1 MRGVHCGVCW
11 LGNVRRAPGRV
22 HPLNAGGG
30 GGQGFAYPASTMA
43 YLLVLSL
50 LFWLLPV
57 QAQPASTVRIVDR
70 ASIVQD
76 ASNTPPDRVTH
87 TLSPLPHDWQD
98 SPSALP
104 EQRWYHMRFEDGGWA
119 LPAVYVE
126 RACTNLEVWVNGQL
140 VGGGGSMV
148 EPLTRNC
155 YFPQLIRFQRSLL
168 HGTDNRL
175 DIRVVGYPIAHV
187 AARQRGG
194 GLSQVRIGEQAEL
207 APYFDARY
215 FWNITLAQVIGICML
230 LVGLVITALGW
241 VRRQDRHYLY
251 FGMALLLWAVAGMRL
266 YVQHLPFTVLTGE
279 VLFTSLYA
287 PFVYAMLQ
295 FLLHYIHQPRRWVQ
309 QLLLWQCAAVP
320 VLLVLV
326 PAPTLAAT
334 ASAVYVLW
342 GCEFVLTLAF
352 FAWHSWRFMRR
363 DFWLMGATLVLMLA
377 LVVAEI
383 AVQNAWLALP
393 KIHLVHLAM
402 PMLFLAIGVRLVQQ
416 FAAVLTESERLNR
429 ELEQRVAD
437 KTAEIAHSYA
447 QLSDMRVEQAAA
459 AERQRIASDLH
470 DDLGAKL
477 VTITQASLYANDI
490 GRVAELARQ
499 ALTDMRLSVRG
510 LTGAPTPVPYVLADW
525 RSETVE
531 RLALAGVAVFWN
543 ANDPALDWML
553 PARMQ
558 VQVTR
563 ILREAVSNVIRH
575 SGARMCWV
583 DIHVAPDHLRL
594 GVEDDGHGFDT
605 HAASLGQGLGNMVRR
620 ARVLEGTLQIVPREG
635 GGVCI
640 RLNVPLALGAA
651 EQATD
656 SGGAPP

>member
-1 MRGVHCGVCW
+1 
-11 LGNVRRAPGRV
+11 
-22 HPLNAGGG
+22 
-30 GGQGFAYPASTMA
+30 MA
-43 YLLVLSL
+43 YLLVFLA
-50 LFWLLPV
+50 LFCGLLPV
-57 QAQPASTVRIVDR
+57 QAQSASATRVLDQ
-70 ASIVQD
+70 ASVVQNT
-76 ASNTPPDRVTH
+76 SITPPDQVPDA
-87 TLSPLPHDWQD
+87 LSPLPHDWLD
-98 SPSALP
+98 SPAALP
-104 EQRWYHMRFEDGGWA
+104 EQRWYHITFDDAGWV

-140 VGGGGSMV
+140 VGSGGAMV

-155 YFPQLIRFQRSLL
+155 YYPQLIRFQRSLL
-168 HGTDNRL
+168 HSNPNRL
-175 DIRVVGYPIAHV
+175 DIRVVGYPAAYV

-194 GLSQVRIGEQAEL
+194 GLSQVLIGEQAEL
-207 APYFDARY
+207 VPRFDARY

-230 LVGLVITALGW
+230 LLGLVITALGW

-251 FGMALLLWAVAGMRL
+251 FGAALMLWAVAGARL
-266 YVQHLPFTVLTGE
+266 YVQHVPFTVLAGE
-279 VLFTSLYA
+279 VLFTSLLA
-287 PFVYAMLQ
+287 PFVYTILQ
-295 FLLHYIHQPRRWVQ
+295 FLLHYVHQPRRWVQ
-309 QLLLWQCAAVP
+309 QLLMWQCVAVP
-320 VLLVLV
+320 VLLALV
-326 PAPTLAAT
+326 PAPALAAT
-334 ASAVYVLW
+334 ARGVYVLW
-342 GCEFVLTLAF
+342 SGEFVLTLAF

-363 DFWLMGATLVLMLA
+363 DFWLMGANLVLMLA
-377 LVVAEI
+377 LVAAEI

-402 PMLFLAIGVRLVQQ
+402 PAIFLAIGVRLVQQ

-447 QLSDMRVEQAAA
+447 QLSDLRVEQAAA

-477 VTITQASLYANDI
+477 VTISQASLYANDI

-499 ALTDMRLSVRG
+499 ALSDMRLSVRG
-510 LTGAPTPVPYVLADW
+510 LTGAPAPLPYVLADW

-531 RLALAGVAVFWN
+531 RLTLAGVAVFWN
-543 ANDPALDWML
+543 ANDPALEWML

-558 VQVTR
+558 VQLTR

-583 DIHVAPDHLRL
+583 DIHVARDHLRL

-605 HAASLGQGLGNMVRR
+605 QQASLGQGLGNMLRR
-620 ARVLEGTLQIVPREG
+620 ARVLNGTLQIVPREG

-640 RLNVPLALGAA
+640 HLNVPLALNPIG
-651 EQATD
+651 QFTD
-656 SGGAPP
+656 AGGA